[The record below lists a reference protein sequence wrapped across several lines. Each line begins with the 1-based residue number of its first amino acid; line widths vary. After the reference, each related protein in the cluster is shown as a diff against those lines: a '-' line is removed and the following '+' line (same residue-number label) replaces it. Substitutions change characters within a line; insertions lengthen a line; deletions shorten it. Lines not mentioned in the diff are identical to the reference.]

1 MKKLLLSLIAL
12 PLVAFGFFSCSDD
25 DDLPEANIEVKISGG
40 VQNPDDNKIYVTEGD
55 VLTFESI
62 TATPTNGKKTT
73 LGFTTYYIQGIPFAQ
88 TFTAPFG
95 AQLDTEGM
103 TPGEYVLQIKSELY
117 QVDKTAAFVLISY
130 QLVIEAADSGSSDSD
145 DSDSEDSGSTYVA
158 RPTHTEIAGQ

>member
-1 MKKLLLSLIAL
+1 MKKFLLSMIAL
-12 PLVAFGFFSCSDD
+12 PLVAFGFASCSDD
-25 DDLPEANIEVKISGG
+25 DDLPEASIEVKISGG

-55 VLTFESI
+55 ILTFESI

-88 TFTAPFG
+88 TFTVPFG

-103 TPGEYVLQIKSELY
+103 NPGEYVVQIKSELY

-130 QLVIEAADSGSSDSD
+130 QLVVEPADTGG
-145 DSDSEDSGSTYVA
+145 EDTGGEDTGATYVA
-158 RPTHTEIAGQ
+158 TPTHTEIAGQ